1 MKQKNTAL
9 LYTHI
14 AVFFF
19 GLSGVIAKD
28 ISQSALIVVAG
39 RVFFASVILLIIALI
54 RRTSL
59 KIASK
64 KDLIPILLM
73 GIILAAHWGLF
84 FWSVKISS
92 VAIGL
97 LTVSTFPI
105 FAAIL
110 EPIFFHEKLHFRSVI
125 ASIIALIGIGLVVP
139 EFSLSSEGFT
149 GVLAG
154 TGAGFLFAV
163 LSLINRNYIN
173 KYPGITLAFYQDLI
187 ALVVLLPFVVI
198 LQPSISMPD
207 ILKLAF
213 LGVFCTGL
221 AHTLFIISLKNLK
234 ATTAGIVTMLE
245 PVYGVLLAIPIFGE
259 IPNLKTILGGIVI
272 LSVAIYITK
281 FSEKYPI
288 TNNQ

>member
-1 MKQKNTAL
+1 MKNRNISL

-19 GLSGVIAKD
+19 GLAGVIAKD
-28 ISQSALIVVAG
+28 ISQNALVVVAG
-39 RVFFASVILLIIALI
+39 RVFFATLILLIIALF

-59 KIASK
+59 KITSK
-64 KDLIPILLM
+64 KDLLPILFM
-73 GIILAAHWGLF
+73 GIILATHWFLF

-110 EPIFFHEKLHFRSVI
+110 EPIFFHEKLQIRFII
-125 ASIIALIGIGLVVP
+125 ASIVALGGIALVVP
-139 EFSLSSEGFT
+139 EFSLSSDGFT
-149 GVLAG
+149 GALAG

-173 KYPGITLAFYQDLI
+173 KYPGITLAFYQDFI
-187 ALVVLLPFVVI
+187 ALLVLLPFIV
-198 LQPSISMPD
+198 LLKPSVTMPD

-213 LGVFCTGL
+213 LGIFCTGI

-245 PVYGVLLAIPIFGE
+245 PVYGVLLAIPVFGE
-259 IPNLKTILGGIVI
+259 IPDLRTILGGIII

-281 FSEKYPI
+281 FSHTDIKSEK
-288 TNNQ
+288 

>member
-1 MKQKNTAL
+1 MRHKNNAL

-28 ISQSALIVVAG
+28 ISQNALVVVAG
-39 RVFFASVILLIIALI
+39 RVFFASVILLIIALT

-59 KIASK
+59 KIASR
-64 KDLIPILLM
+64 KDIILILLM
-73 GIILAAHWGLF
+73 GIILAAHWWLF

-110 EPIFFHEKLHFRSVI
+110 EPIFFQEKLQFKFII
-125 ASIIALIGIGLVVP
+125 ASIISLVGIGLVVP
-139 EFSLSSEGFT
+139 EFSLSSEGFR
-149 GVLAG
+149 GALAG

-163 LSLINRNYIN
+163 LSLINRNYVN

-187 ALVVLLPFVVI
+187 ALIVLLPFI
-198 LQPSISMPD
+198 IMLKPSVSMPD

-213 LGVFCTGL
+213 LGIFCTGL

-234 ATTAGIVTMLE
+234 AATAGIISMLE
-245 PVYGVLLAIPIFGE
+245 PVYGVLLAIPLFGE
-259 IPNLKTILGGIVI
+259 IPNLKTILGGAII
-272 LSVAIYITK
+272 LAVAIYITK
-281 FSEKYPI
+281 FSDKYPI
-288 TNNQ
+288 SNSQ